1 MTEKL
6 FSLANSI
13 WPRTGGNRANSALST
28 ITGPTKGKILKKIA
42 LPFDGTSLNTLIRG
56 VVVAEDGSLRAI
68 CNGSLSA
75 ITIEGELLWSVPLA
89 QYNIIEDDFEDDDD
103 AEDNQDLED
112 ADDGDND
119 EDDDDDDEDDLED
132 DRDFEDKHVSKIF
145 RDNIDQDDLDDRYIY
160 HSIPVAL
167 SNNRTLVV
175 LRNTILIF
183 DGQGEVVCQ
192 IGIDELAPDDSGL
205 SPNITYTGELILTS
219 TQGSAYLFGD
229 DYVRELGMF
238 GYDIRPVAMFDDNT
252 FLITGYS
259 ELGICRVQLDGK
271 ILWDTGLKDA
281 DLIPVI
287 SSRQFSALGSFN
299 EEFSAIYSPR
309 GELCGRYPKPAIF
322 AEYLNGDWI
331 AFSESHI
338 ARLQSNGKVIWEH
351 EIEAIGLLLRHQPIV
366 DAVGNIY
373 LLDNEFFMAFS
384 GDGKRFLK
392 LKVGSDAGPLSFVKE
407 GLIAYIS
414 GDKLILME

>member
-13 WPRTGGNRANSALST
+13 WPRTGGNRSNSAFST
-28 ITGPTKGKILKKIA
+28 LTGPSKGKILKKIA

-56 VVVAEDGSLRAI
+56 VVVAEDGSLRAV

-75 ITIEGELLWSVPLA
+75 ISLEGELLWSVPLA
-89 QYNIIEDDFEDDDD
+89 PYNIIEDDFEDDDE
-103 AEDNQDLED
+103 AEDNEDLDDLED
-112 ADDGDND
+112 D
-119 EDDDDDDEDDLED
+119 EELEDEDDLED

-145 RDNIDQDDLDDRYIY
+145 RDHMDANDDELDDRYIY

-183 DGQGEVVCQ
+183 DSKGEVVWQ
-192 IGIDELAPDDSGL
+192 IDIGELSPDDSGL

-229 DYVRELGMF
+229 DYVKELGMF
-238 GYDIRPVAMFDDNT
+238 GYDIRPVAMFEDNT
-252 FLITGYS
+252 FLITGYA
-259 ELGICRVQLDGK
+259 ELGICRVHLDSK
-271 ILWDTGLKDA
+271 IVWDTGLKDA

-287 SSRQFSALGSFN
+287 NSRQFSALGSFN

-322 AEYLNGDWI
+322 SEYLNGEWI

-338 ARLQSNGKVIWEH
+338 ARLQANGKVIWEQ

-366 DAVGNIY
+366 DVNGNIY
-373 LLDNEFFMAFS
+373 LLDNEFFMAFN

-392 LKVGSDAGPLSFVKE
+392 LKVGSDSGPLSFVKE